1 MYMRKHHGR
10 NIFGKIKKGIRKG
23 VHTIAHTG
31 QKIGGTV
38 EKIGGAV
45 EKVGDI
51 GEKVASGIEKAGP
64 ALALGAAVMAPEFA
78 VPIAAGVAL
87 ASESKGGFHALKK
100 GGHGVKKGG
109 EKIKQL
115 SIESD
120 DAVSHVDEKMKN
132 VLLKAKPNNNDNKP
146 NVSFHR

>member
-1 MYMRKHHGR
+1 MRKHHGR

-23 VHTIAHTG
+23 VHTVADVG
-31 QKIGGTV
+31 KKVGGTV

-45 EKVGDI
+45 EKVGDV
-51 GEKVASGIEKAGP
+51 GEKVAKGIEKAGP

-100 GGHGVKKGG
+100 GGQATKQGG
-109 EKIKQL
+109 KKIKQM
-115 SIESD
+115 SIEAD
-120 DAVSHVDEKMKN
+120 DTVSHVNEKMKN
-132 VLLKAKPNNNDNKP
+132 ALLKAKPDNDNKP
-146 NVSFHR
+146 NISFHH